1 MTIFGDGFGLLSF
14 HADDAAE
21 PIRIFDITRAG

>member
-1 MTIFGDGFGLLSF
+1 MFGAGYGLLSF

-21 PIRIFDITRAG
+21 IIRIFDITWIG